1 MAKSDTVDTYGRV
14 LETELIG
21 NRLRAVN
28 ETVTQIGVPAG
39 AEYFWH
45 SKFFGVA
52 RNGCSDVLD
61 VYH

>member
-1 MAKSDTVDTYGRV
+1 MVAKSDTVDTYGRV

-39 AEYFWH
+39 AEY
-45 SKFFGVA
+45 V
-52 RNGCSDVLD
+52 
-61 VYH
+61 